1 MGKESMKEIL
11 ESSSHS
17 NQQENGAKKGTISF
31 QTLCNKLKESNGL
44 KSNTKHLLTIPNCF
58 MSLMHLST
66 QIGLDLSRF
75 HIEGLRM
82 NDIGIDHSDNNNNI
96 NERKRHKKKRKH
108 KRHRDKKKKKFKG
121 KSINMNDKNLLG
133 DFIVFTKCNI

>member
-82 NDIGIDHSDNNNNI
+82 NEITIESENDDRNHNK
-96 NERKRHKKKRKH
+96 KRHKKK
-108 KRHRDKKKKKFKG
+108 
-121 KSINMNDKNLLG
+121 KSIGKIEIRKGSDIRERAL
-133 DFIVFTKCNI
+133 I